1 MLKIL
6 CELNAVSGNEN
17 AVSDFFISQLSGFA
31 DRCEKDSMGNL
42 VFFKKGKNPT
52 GRRVAVFAHMDEVG
66 FIVNN
71 ITDDGYIKF
80 SEVGGIDDRILLAQR
95 VTIGEK
101 RLSGVVGIK
110 AVHLQ
115 SKDERKR
122 VIKLDDMYI
131 DIGASSKEDA
141 LKYVKKGDYIA
152 FDSKYTHLSGT
163 RYKAKAVD
171 DRAGCAVIAELMKKS
186 YDEDIYFCF
195 TVQEETGLRGAK
207 VLSRRINPDISFVIE
222 ATTASDTAFIDKHL
236 HVCSLGGGPVLT
248 FMDKGSYSDKLLNK
262 FVMDIADKNGI
273 KYQYKLGS
281 NGGNDAGALQSGAS
295 GCRVASVS
303 LPCRYIHSPICTFD
317 MEDFN
322 SLKALMEKVLA
333 SVCEFE
339 EPSINIGGRI

>member
-17 AVSDFFISQLSGFA
+17 SVSDFLISQLSGFA
-31 DRCEKDSMGNL
+31 DSCDKDSMGNL
-42 VFFKKGKNPT
+42 IFFKKGKNPT

-66 FIVNN
+66 FIVSN

-80 SEVGGIDDRILLAQR
+80 SEVGGIDDRIVLTQR
-95 VTIGEK
+95 VTIGDDRIK
-101 RLSGVVGIK
+101 GIVGVK

-115 SKDERKR
+115 SKDERSR

-141 LKYVKKGDYIA
+141 LRYIQRGDYIA
-152 FDSKYTHLSGT
+152 FDSKYTHLHGS

-171 DRAGCAVIAELMKKS
+171 DRAGCAVIAELMKKE

-207 VLSRRINPDISFVIE
+207 TLSRRINPDISFVLE
-222 ATTASDTAFIDKHL
+222 ATTASDTAFTDKHL
-236 HVCSLGGGPVLT
+236 YVCSLGGGPVLT
-248 FMDKGSYSDKLLNK
+248 FMDRGSYSDKELNK
-262 FVMDIADKNGI
+262 FVMDIADKNGV

-281 NGGNDAGALQSGAS
+281 SGGNDAGAIQSGAS
-295 GCRVASVS
+295 GSRVCSVS

-322 SLKALMEKVLA
+322 SLKELMEHVLV
-333 SVCEFE
+333 SIHDFE
-339 EPSINIGGRI
+339 CSNIGGII

>member
-17 AVSDFFISQLSGFA
+17 SVSDFLISQLSGFA
-31 DRCEKDSMGNL
+31 DSYEKDSMGNL

-52 GRRVAVFAHMDEVG
+52 GRKVAVFAHMDEVG

-71 ITDDGYIKF
+71 ITDDGYLKF
-80 SEVGGIDDRILLAQR
+80 ANVGGIDDRIVLTQR
-95 VTIGEK
+95 VTVGENK
-101 RLSGVVGIK
+101 IKGIVGIK

-122 VIKLDDMYI
+122 VIKLDEMYI
-131 DIGASSKEDA
+131 DIGAVSKEDA
-141 LKYVKKGDYIA
+141 QRYVQRGDYVA
-152 FDSKYTHLSGT
+152 FDSKYTHLFGS

-195 TVQEETGLRGAK
+195 TVQEEMGLRGAK
-207 VLSRRINPDISFVIE
+207 VLSRRINPDISFVLE
-222 ATTASDTAFIDKHL
+222 ATTASDTAFTEKHL
-236 HVCSLGGGPVLT
+236 HVCSLGGGAVLSL
-248 FMDKGSYSDKLLNK
+248 MDRASYSDKLLNK

-281 NGGNDAGALQSGAS
+281 NGGNDAGALQSDAS
-295 GCRVASVS
+295 GSRVCSVS

-322 SLKALMEKVLA
+322 SVKALMESVLV
-333 SVCEFE
+333 SIHIFE
-339 EPSINIGGRI
+339 DPKHQYRR